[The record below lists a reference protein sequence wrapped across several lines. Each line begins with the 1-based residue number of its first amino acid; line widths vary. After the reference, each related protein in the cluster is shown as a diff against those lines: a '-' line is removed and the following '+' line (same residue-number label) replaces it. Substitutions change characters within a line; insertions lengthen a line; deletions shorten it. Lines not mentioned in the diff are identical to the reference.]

1 MPDTFAITIIF
12 IIAVTFL
19 GAFIKGRTKD
29 RCLRHFS
36 GYPVTL
42 EKKDSKKIWGKL
54 RVENSCLEFV
64 YAEPYLDEKD
74 KHFETSCVV
83 YKNEFG
89 QIFVL
94 LRYVD
99 DLSGKEL
106 ARRDKVLKKS
116 HYPGRLSVLGRKVR
130 NIFGTVKD
138 SMMEIVNM
146 FVGKMKTATPMGK
159 VLAGQDKYVSQIQS
173 QIITGT
179 GMSYEPIL
187 ERYIGRKVVL
197 ALTKDGQKYEL
208 SGVLR
213 DYTAEFIEIMDVDY
227 SPGEDQIQRKAD
239 IVIPRSSGV
248 VRHLGEE

>member
-12 IIAVTFL
+12 IIVVTFL

-36 GYPVTL
+36 GYTVTL

-74 KHFETSCVV
+74 RHFETSYVV

-89 QIFVL
+89 QIFIL

-99 DLSGKEL
+99 NLSGKNL
-106 ARRDKVLKKS
+106 AQRDKILKKS
-116 HYPGRLSVLGRKVR
+116 HHPGRLSVLGRKVR

-138 SMMEIVNM
+138 SIMEIVNM

-159 VLAGQDKYVSQIQS
+159 VLAGQDN
-173 QIITGT
+173 
-179 GMSYEPIL
+179 MF
-187 ERYIGRKVVL
+187 
-197 ALTKDGQKYEL
+197 QK
-208 SGVLR
+208 
-213 DYTAEFIEIMDVDY
+213 F
-227 SPGEDQIQRKAD
+227 KA
-239 IVIPRSSGV
+239 I
-248 VRHLGEE
+248 